1 MLQGLRSVAKQ
12 GGLVLVV
19 AAPAE
24 VRAVLTGCSRPDLS
38 APPPWTRIELG
49 PGLSLVVTGV
59 GKAASA
65 GACGALLRPSD
76 GVVLNVGVAGVLP
89 GSGLRLGAVVAAN
102 ASVFADEGAQ
112 TPQGFI
118 DIAALGFPPG
128 DATGVTMPCDTGVVD
143 SLRPL
148 ADAVAPVATVSTCS
162 GTDALAREIERR
174 TGAAAE
180 GMEGAAVVL
189 VCRRLGLPA
198 GELRVI
204 SNTTG
209 DRGSQVWD
217 LPGALGVLSR
227 VIGRI

>member
-1 MLQGLRSVAKQ
+1 MPQGLRSVAKQ
-12 GGLVLVV
+12 GGVVLVV

-24 VRAVLTGCSRPDLS
+24 AQAVLTGCSRPDLS
-38 APPPWTRIELG
+38 TPLPWSRVELG

-76 GVVLNVGVAGVLP
+76 GVVLNVGIAGALP
-89 GSGLRLGAVVAAN
+89 RSGLRPGAVVAAS

-112 TPQGFI
+112 TPRGFT
-118 DIAALGFPPG
+118 DIAALGFAPG
-128 DATGVTMPCDTGVVD
+128 DTDGMAMPCDAGVVD
-143 SLRPL
+143 ALGPV
-148 ADAVAPVATVSTCS
+148 ADVVARVATVSTCS

-174 TGAAAE
+174 TGAVAE
-180 GMEGAAVVL
+180 AMEGAAVVL

-198 GELRVI
+198 GELRVV

-217 LPGALGVLSR
+217 LAGALGVLSR

>member
-1 MLQGLRSVAKQ
+1 M
-12 GGLVLVV
+12 LVV

-24 VRAVLTGCSRPDLS
+24 ARAVLGGCSRPDLS
-38 APPPWTRIELG
+38 APPPWTRVELG

-65 GACGALLRPSD
+65 GACGALLRPTD
-76 GVVLNVGVAGVLP
+76 GVVLNVGVAGALP
-89 GSGLRLGAVVAAN
+89 GSGLRLGTVVVAST
-102 ASVFADEGAQ
+102 SVFADEGAQ

-128 DATGVTMPCDTGVVD
+128 DAAGVAMPCDAGVVD
-143 SLRPL
+143 SLTPL

-180 GMEGAAVVL
+180 GMEGAAAVL